1 MRYIIQD
8 SYTGYIW
15 GDSADFAAGKDAP
28 DSIVAACRML
38 DESIGE
44 CERTYKEV
52 SRLSGQDGYIV
63 YRADINGS
71 EAVPIVQDGQ
81 DQETIEAVERE
92 CQLLGY
98 VEWTRRPD

>member
-8 SYTGYIW
+8 NYTGYIW

-52 SRLSGQDGYIV
+52 SRLSGQAGYIV